1 MLIVFNFRHT
11 MGFIVPIMFLV
22 SQMLPFGRYIS
33 LNFERFYLRKILNL
47 VYSRTADLLYRT
59 FITIF
64 CRFRKYFKMFLTEI
78 LLSVSELLLKTLRL
92 TLNSTGDHFSIDSS
106 DGNLIQLW
114 FLTMCMG
121 LMELLKSQKI
131 SRYINRKKWS
141 QGPIC
146 KLRFSF
152 WAPQ

>member
-11 MGFIVPIMFLV
+11 MGFIVPIMLLV
-22 SQMLPFGRYIS
+22 SRMLAYGRYSRYIS

-78 LLSVSELLLKTLRL
+78 LLSVSELLLILKTLRL

-106 DGNLIQLW
+106 DGNLIQL
-114 FLTMCMG
+114 
-121 LMELLKSQKI
+121 
-131 SRYINRKKWS
+131 
-141 QGPIC
+141 
-146 KLRFSF
+146 
-152 WAPQ
+152 